1 MVVGIANEHSL
12 AWAAAQHF
20 RSAGAELAIT
30 YRNDKPKPYVELLA
44 RKVEA
49 TIFRPCNWWR
59 RCSSAVT
66 RSSKWHISPSR

>member
-30 YRNDKPKPYVELLA
+30 YRNDKPKPSVELLA

-49 TIFRPCNWWR
+49 TIFRPFCR
-59 RCSSAVT
+59 HSFIQMA
-66 RSSKWHISPSR
+66 HLAEPLMDQEGA